1 MRNDPSMTSDS
12 RLEQTVDKILKQT
25 ESQILTNL
33 KNSLE
38 ESHEL
43 LSKSL
48 PKFEQEYDK
57 ITNDG
62 NKEAEKLEKQ
72 IIGSSDLQS
81 RNKQLLL
88 VEDSVQKVF
97 VKAIDQIKNH
107 EDNSDYSNLISVLLD
122 ESIKTLGT
130 SDVIVYTNSKDKN
143 VVQSNLS
150 KFPGA
155 ELSSNTIECLGGV
168 IVKSKDETM
177 TFDNSI
183 DARIERMKPLLRKA
197 IASKF
202 GLEN

>member
-1 MRNDPSMTSDS
+1 MTSDS
-12 RLEQTVDKILKQT
+12 RLEQTVDKILNQT
-25 ESQILTNL
+25 ESQILLNL

-38 ESHEL
+38 ESQEL

-48 PKFEQEYDK
+48 PKFEEEYDK
-57 ITNDG
+57 ITSDG
-62 NKEAEKLEKQ
+62 NKEAEKLERQ

-97 VKAIDQIKNH
+97 VKAIEQIKNH
-107 EDNSDYSNLISVLLD
+107 DDTTDYSNLISVLLD

-143 VVQSNLS
+143 VVQSTLS

-155 ELSSNTIECLGGV
+155 ELSSNTIDCLGGV

-183 DARIERMKPLLRKA
+183 DARIDRMKPLLRKA

>member
-1 MRNDPSMTSDS
+1 MTSDS
-12 RLEQTVDKILKQT
+12 RLEQTVDKILNQT
-25 ESQILTNL
+25 ESQILSNL
-33 KNSLE
+33 ENSLK
-38 ESHEL
+38 ESQEL
-43 LSKSL
+43 LTNSL
-48 PKFEQEYDK
+48 PTLEQEYDK
-57 ITNDG
+57 ITSDG

-81 RNKQLLL
+81 RNKQLMLI
-88 VEDSVQKVF
+88 EDSVQKVF

-107 EDNSDYSNLISVLLD
+107 DESSDYSNLISVLLG
-122 ESIKTLGT
+122 ESIETLGT

-143 VVQSNLS
+143 VVQSALS

-155 ELSSNTIECLGGV
+155 ELSSNTIDCLGGV

-177 TFDNSI
+177 TFDNSL

>member
-1 MRNDPSMTSDS
+1 MTSDS
-12 RLEQTVDKILKQT
+12 RLEQTVDKILNQT
-25 ESQILTNL
+25 ESQILSNL
-33 KNSLE
+33 ENSLK
-38 ESHEL
+38 ESQEL
-43 LSKSL
+43 LTNSL
-48 PKFEQEYDK
+48 PTLEQEYDK
-57 ITNDG
+57 ITSDG

-81 RNKQLLL
+81 RNKQLMLI
-88 VEDSVQKVF
+88 EDSVQKVF

-107 EDNSDYSNLISVLLD
+107 DESRDYSNLISVLLG
-122 ESIKTLGT
+122 ESIETLGT

-143 VVQSNLS
+143 VVQSALS

-155 ELSSNTIECLGGV
+155 ELSSNTIDCLGGV

-177 TFDNSI
+177 TFDNSL